1 MHIKRHLP
9 LCLYMLMA
17 AVHGLLVMQGCDMI
31 EYHPYDLRIEGETG
45 INDKNIAALEAK
57 CKGKT
62 SISFAV
68 ISDTQRWYDETVDA
82 VNAINSR
89 SKDIDFVIHTGD
101 LSDFG
106 LKLEFEK
113 QRDILNGLQMPYVC
127 LLGNHDCLATG
138 KEVYNRI
145 FGNENFSFVAGNV
158 FFLCLNTNALEFDYT
173 QAVPDFTYIE
183 SQIRQMPG
191 QVTQSVVAMHA
202 PPFSEQFNNN
212 VARVFQAYLK
222 QLPDLQCCIYGHVHS
237 LGETD
242 FFGDG
247 TMYYACP
254 CAKKRIYLLFTIT
267 PDNYTYEVVSY

>member
-1 MHIKRHLP
+1 
-9 LCLYMLMA
+9 
-17 AVHGLLVMQGCDMI
+17 MI
-31 EYHPYDLRIEGETG
+31 EYHPYDTRIEGETG
-45 INDKNIAALEAK
+45 LTEKNVRLIEEK
-57 CKGKT
+57 TRGKREFR
-62 SISFAV
+62 FAM
-68 ISDTQRWYDETVDA
+68 ISDTQRRYDETEKV
-82 VNAINSR
+82 VELLNR
-89 SKDIDFVIHTGD
+89 RGDIDFVLHGGD
-101 LSDFG
+101 VADFG
-106 LKLEFEK
+106 ETKEFLWA
-113 QRDILNGLQMPYVC
+113 RDFLNKLQMPYVC
-127 LLGNHDCLATG
+127 LLGNHDCLGTG
-138 KEVYNRI
+138 FDVYQKV
-145 FGNENFSFVAGNV
+145 FGEDNFAFTAGNV
-158 FFLCLNTNALEFDYT
+158 RFVCLNTNALEFDYT